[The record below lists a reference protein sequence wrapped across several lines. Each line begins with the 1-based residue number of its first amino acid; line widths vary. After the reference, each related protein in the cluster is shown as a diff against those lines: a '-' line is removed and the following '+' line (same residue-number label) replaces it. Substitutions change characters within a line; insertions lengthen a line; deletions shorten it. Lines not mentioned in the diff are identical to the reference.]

1 MEFSN
6 AAVHTN
12 LLEIIENIERPQFL
26 IVSHPFI
33 NYYKYMQYTTYKAWN
48 IIYIFT
54 INIYINKITMN

>member
-33 NYYKYMQYTTYKAWN
+33 NYYKYMQYTTYKA
-48 IIYIFT
+48 
-54 INIYINKITMN
+54 